1 MFSDAK
7 NHDAN
12 EISKKSSRKRKNTNM
27 TLQKSPIVGMAFS
40 NLAIYNY
47 LYYILVCNFTLDE
60 L

>member
-27 TLQKSPIVGMAFS
+27 TLQKSPTVGMEFS
-40 NLAIYNY
+40 NLVIYK
-47 LYYILVCNFTLDE
+47 
-60 L
+60 